1 MLEKGFYY
9 LNLRNFHYANSLLFM
24 LISCRHIIFLLI
36 ICTNI
41 LHVFANENMVV
52 RGFVLNEQQ
61 QPIEMVDVSVQQSP
75 TRTVTDK
82 FGKFEI
88 HVSAQDSFFLVFSSI
103 AHRPAIRKV
112 YVNEKYVTNVTVVLQ
127 DVINELTDIEVKGEK
142 HQHTTAEWVNTEFI
156 KVLPSA
162 SGKSIESLIKSF
174 SGVSSTNELSSQ
186 YSVRGG
192 SYDENSVYVNGIE
205 IYRPFLIRSGEQE
218 GLSFINTDMVGE
230 VTFSAGGFDARYGDK
245 LSSVLD
251 ITYKQPST
259 FEGNVAV
266 SFAGAS
272 AYIGS
277 ATNKWTQMH
286 GLRYKNASYLLGT
299 LQTKAEYNPNFI
311 DYQSFVTYK
320 PSTNWSF
327 SLLGNVSQNVYNFVP
342 ESRETTFGT
351 LENLQKFTI
360 YFDGQE
366 KDIFRTGFGAFSTT
380 YQPNKKV
387 GLTFIA
393 SAFATNEQE
402 NYDIK
407 GEYWLNK
414 VSSASSSSEEVMGV
428 GTYFEHARN
437 EMNVFV
443 CKATHHGTFDINRS
457 HAIVWGVDAVSEKV
471 IDAVN
476 EWEMRDSAGYSL
488 PYSPTEIRLYESLSS
503 AHTFYSTRLRSY
515 LQYSYK
521 NISHHGLFVLTSGLR
536 CNYWD
541 WNNEMTISPRITA
554 SYFPDWQ
561 QRINFRFATGVY
573 YQTPSFKEIK
583 DTITKNGN
591 LTHFL
596 NKNIQSQRSL
606 QFIAG
611 TDYFFNW
618 WYRPFKFT
626 TEVYYKNM
634 TNVISYTI
642 DNVKV
647 TYSGKNDAK
656 AYATGIDMKLFG
668 EFVPGVDSWLS
679 VSIMNTKE
687 DIDDDGY
694 GYLARPM
701 GQLYNF
707 SIFFQDYVPKFP
719 AYRVHLLFNWSQG
732 FPVTSARGERFYSN
746 ARMPDYR
753 RVDIGASR
761 IFDKKEDTWML
772 KPAFKHIERMHIGIE
787 VLNLFGFYNVNSY
800 YWVTD
805 VFNQQNAV
813 PNYLTGTQLNVKL
826 QVDF

>member
-1 MLEKGFYY
+1 MPYKWMLF
-9 LNLRNFHYANSLLFM
+9 LFTFVFVNQAFGQQKIT
-24 LISCRHIIFLLI
+24 ISGKV
-36 ICTNI
+36 TNE
-41 LHVFANENMVV
+41 F
-52 RGFVLNEQQ
+52 EQ
-61 QPIEMVDVSVQQSP
+61 PLEMVDVFVAFDNV
-75 TRTVTDK
+75 RTLTDSN
-82 FGKFEI
+82 GKF
-88 HVSAQDSFFLVFSSI
+88 SLNSTNNDSIQLTFSSVSYQVLTI
-103 AHRPAIRKV
+103 TFSATNDDIQQLHIVMK
-112 YVNEKYVTNVTVVLQ
+112 EKITELEDVL
-127 DVINELTDIEVKGEK
+127 VKGQQL
-142 HQHTTAEWVNTEFI
+142 QHTTAEWVNTEFI

-162 SGKSIESLIKSF
+162 SGNSIESLIKSF

-230 VTFSAGGFDARYGDK
+230 VSFSAGGFDARYGDK

-251 ITYKQPST
+251 ITYKQPAE
-259 FEGNVAV
+259 FEGNLSV

-272 AYIGS
+272 AFVGLAS
-277 ATNKWTQMH
+277 EKWTQMH
-286 GLRYKNASYLLGT
+286 GLRYKNSSYLLGT
-299 LQTKAEYNPNFI
+299 LQTKAEYNPSFV
-311 DYQSFVTYK
+311 DYQSFITYK
-320 PSTNWSF
+320 YRPNWTFSF
-327 SLLGNVSQNVYNFVP
+327 LGNISQNTYNFVP

-351 LENLQKFTI
+351 LDNLQKFII

-366 KDIFRTGFGAFSTT
+366 KDIFRTVFGAFSST
-380 YQPNKKV
+380 YKPNNKV
-387 GLTFIA
+387 GLTFTA

-414 VSSASSSSEEVMGV
+414 VSSAGSSSSDEVMGV

-437 EMNVFV
+437 EMNVSV
-443 CKATHHGTFDINRS
+443 AKVTHHGSYDISRA
-457 HAIVWGVDAVSEKV
+457 HALVWGIDAVHEKV

-488 PYSPTEIRLYESLSS
+488 PYNPSAIPLYQSLTS
-503 AHTFYSTRLRSY
+503 AHTFYSNRLRSY
-515 LQYSYK
+515 VQYSYK
-521 NISHHGLFVLTSGLR
+521 NFGQSGLFVLTSGVRL
-536 CNYWD
+536 NYWD
-541 WNNEMTISPRITA
+541 WNNEFTVSPRATV
-554 SYFPDWQ
+554 SYFPDWE
-561 QRINFRFATGVY
+561 QRISFRFATGVY
-573 YQTPSFKEIK
+573 YQSPSFKEIK
-583 DTITKNGN
+583 DTVTIQQN

-596 NKNIQSQRSL
+596 NKTIQSQRSI

-611 TDYFFNW
+611 ADYYFNW

-626 TEVYYKNM
+626 TEVYYKNLS
-634 TNVISYTI
+634 NVISYTI

-656 AYATGIDMKLFG
+656 AYAAGIDMKLFG
-668 EFVPGVDSWLS
+668 EFVPGVDSWVG
-679 VSIMNTKE
+679 VSLMNTKE
-687 DIDDDGY
+687 DITNDGY

-707 SIFFQDYVPKFP
+707 SIFFQDYVPGFP

-732 FPVTSARGERFYSN
+732 FPVTSARGQRFYSN
-746 ARMPDYR
+746 ASMPDYR

-761 IFDKKEDTWML
+761 IFDKKEDTWMQ
-772 KPAFKHIERMHIGIE
+772 KPVFKHIERMHIGLE

-813 PNYLTGTQLNVKL
+813 PNYLTGTQLNIKL